1 MKFGVTPVEI
11 SYFAE
16 IAQTG
21 TVADLLNFDFPSLVE
36 RAIEAGFKHVE
47 LTLDMVYVSPGS
59 LSKDKIEKLANLA
72 EKFGITYTAHLPLW
86 SIEPASPVPHVRKA
100 SVEALVE
107 AIRIVEEL
115 NPLCYVLH
123 ATGALASEFTRLT
136 APPQVKTLINEAF
149 SSVASESVKSLIE
162 LSGLDS
168 RKIAV
173 ENVEFDFE
181 YTRRIVDENDTSIC
195 FDTGHLM
202 AGYSGNYD
210 PLRFLEE
217 NFDRIVELHL
227 HDGYR
232 RVVNGRVEIRD
243 HLPLGEGDLP
253 VCSLLNFLQENGF
266 DGVIVFEL
274 PIKSALKSME
284 YIQLNCE
291 NLKL

>member
-86 SIEPASPVPHVRKA
+86 SIEPASPVPQVRKA

-107 AIRIVEEL
+107 AIRIVKEL
-115 NPLCYVLH
+115 NPLYYVLH
-123 ATGALASEFTRLT
+123 ATGALASEFTRLP
-136 APPQVKTLINEAF
+136 APPPLKRLINEAF
-149 SSVASESVKSLIE
+149 SDFASESVKSLIE
-162 LSGLDS
+162 LSKIDS
-168 RKIAV
+168 RRIAV

-181 YTRRIVDENDTSIC
+181 YTRRIVDANDTSIC

-202 AGYSGNYD
+202 AGYSGDYD
-210 PLRFLEE
+210 PLQFLEK

-232 RVVNGRVEIRD
+232 RVVNGRVEIGD
-243 HLPLGEGDLP
+243 HLALGDGDLP
-253 VCSLLNFLQENGF
+253 VCSLLNLLQERGF

-274 PIKSALKSME
+274 PLESALKSME
-284 YIQLNCE
+284 YIRLNCK
-291 NLKL
+291 NLDL